1 MGILNYLGKSN
12 CKCSAKH
19 RHWENIEKM
28 YKRTGKIAI
37 FHGISR
43 KTAHITE
50 NHYAVRVTAVK
61 LRNRLAL
68 AVSLGQNMILITCL
82 ISLVV

>member
-1 MGILNYLGKSN
+1 
-12 CKCSAKH
+12 
-19 RHWENIEKM
+19 M

-43 KTAHITE
+43 KTAHFTE

-61 LRNRLAL
+61 SRNRL
-68 AVSLGQNMILITCL
+68 SLSCKLRPKYDIDKLLSIFCGMIKWHFWHTF
-82 ISLVV
+82 SAMQ